1 MVEWWRYVVIVV
13 LVLLSGTF
21 SGLTLG
27 LLGLDNNN
35 LEVFA
40 DSSRLFRW
48 GPSKTNKLKN
58 KPDMRSV

>member
-1 MVEWWRYVVIVV
+1 MIVV